1 MEGVVVVASFRV
13 HPGRG
18 EEAVAAFA
26 PTIEQ
31 THGEEGCIAYALHR
45 DVNDPDV
52 LVLVERWTDR
62 EALDSHLQQPYV
74 ARLGEVAG
82 EFLVEPPTIH
92 FLESV
97 PVGDPDKGAL

>member
-1 MEGVVVVASFRV
+1 MGNVVVVAIFRV

-31 THGEEGCIAYALHR
+31 THEEEGCIAYALHR
-45 DVNDPDV
+45 DANDPDV
-52 LVLVERWTDR
+52 LVLVERWVSR

-74 ARLGEVAG
+74 AQLGAVAE

-92 FLESV
+92 FSEPV
-97 PVGDPDKGAL
+97 PIGDSEKGSL

>member
-1 MEGVVVVASFRV
+1 MDGVVVVATFRV

-18 EEAVAAFA
+18 EEAVAAFS
-26 PTIEQ
+26 PTIEA

-52 LVLVERWTDR
+52 LILVERWTDR

-74 ARLGEVAG
+74 AQLGAVAE

-92 FLESV
+92 FSEPV
-97 PVGDPDKGAL
+97 PVGDSEKGTL

>member
-1 MEGVVVVASFRV
+1 MENVVVVAMFRV

-18 EEAVAAFA
+18 EEAVAAFS

-31 THGEEGCIAYALHR
+31 THGEEGCNAYALHR
-45 DVNDPDV
+45 DANDPDV
-52 LVLVERWTDR
+52 LVLVERWVDR

-92 FLESV
+92 FSEPV
-97 PVGDPDKGAL
+97 PVGDPVKGTL